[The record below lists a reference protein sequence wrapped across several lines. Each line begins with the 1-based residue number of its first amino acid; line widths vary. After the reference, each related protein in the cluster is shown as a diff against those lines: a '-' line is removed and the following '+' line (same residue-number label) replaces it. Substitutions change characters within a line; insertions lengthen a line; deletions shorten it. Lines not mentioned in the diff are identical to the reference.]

1 MDTDD
6 DGPWR
11 GKSKNSSCMRKPIL
25 MPSSS
30 ALKKKTRNAP
40 ALSSLVLEKVPTGI
54 RGLDQVTHGGFPK
67 GRTALVCGGP
77 GTGKTLLGLEF
88 LVRGALLY
96 NEPGVCVALEETAE
110 ELVTNVASL
119 GHDLPALIRA
129 KKLAIDYVHIERK
142 HIEETGEYD
151 LEGLFI
157 RLRSAIAE
165 VKARRVLLDTIEL
178 LFLGLKDEGIVR
190 AELRRLFHWLK
201 DAGVTAVVTAE
212 IGDGMLTRYGLEEY
226 VADCVIVLD
235 HRVTEQIS
243 TRRLRV
249 VKYRGS
255 SHGTNEY
262 PFLLD
267 DQGISVV
274 PITSVGLSHTASTE
288 RISSGVPSFDA
299 MLAQKGFF
307 RGSSVLITGTAGTG
321 KSSFAAAFAG
331 AACARGERALY
342 FAYEESPSQILRN
355 MASVGLDLAK
365 WIKRGVLRIHATRP
379 TATGL
384 ESHLAQVYQEIQ
396 EFEPSVVIVDPI
408 TNLVAVGDLHSVKAM
423 LTRLIDFLKLKNITA
438 MFTNLVF
445 GPGIME
451 ETAVGISSLMDTW
464 LVLGDVA
471 RGEAER
477 VRTLN
482 LLKSRGMPHDTR
494 MHSFTL
500 SDKGIQI
507 HGN

>member
-1 MDTDD
+1 
-6 DGPWR
+6 
-11 GKSKNSSCMRKPIL
+11 
-25 MPSSS
+25 
-30 ALKKKTRNAP
+30 
-40 ALSSLVLEKVPTGI
+40 VLEKVPTGI

-77 GTGKTLLGLEF
+77 GAGKTLLGLEF

-96 NEPGVCVALEETAE
+96 NEPGVCIALEETAE

-119 GHDLPALIRA
+119 GHNLPALIRA

-142 HIEETGEYD
+142 QIEETGEYD

-157 RLRSAIAE
+157 RLRAAIE
-165 VKARRVLLDTIEL
+165 QVKAKRVLLDTIEL
-178 LFLGLKDEGIVR
+178 LFLGLNNEGIVR

-212 IGDGMLTRYGLEEY
+212 MGTQSLTRYGLEEY

-235 HRVTEQIS
+235 HRVTEQVS

-267 DQGISVV
+267 DEGISVV
-274 PITSVGLSHTASTE
+274 PITSLGLTHTASTE
-288 RISSGVPSFDA
+288 RISSGIPSLDV
-299 MLAQKGFF
+299 MLERKGFF
-307 RGSSVLITGTAGTG
+307 RGSSVLVTGTAGTG
-321 KSSFAAAFAG
+321 KSSFSAAFAH

-355 MASVGLDLAK
+355 MGSVGVKLDK
-365 WIKRGVLRIHATRP
+365 WLKNDLLRIHATRP
-379 TATGL
+379 TAAGL
-384 ESHLAQVYQEIQ
+384 ESHLAHMYQQIQ
-396 EFEPSVVIVDPI
+396 EFSPSVVIVDPI
-408 TNLVAVGDLHSVKAM
+408 TNLVAAGDLHSVKAM
-423 LTRLIDFLKLKNITA
+423 LTRLIDFLKLKNVTA

-445 GPGIME
+445 GLGIME
-451 ETAVGISSLMDTW
+451 ETAIGISSLMDSW
-464 LVLGDVA
+464 MVLHDVSQ
-471 RGEAER
+471 GEEER
-477 VRTLN
+477 IRTLH

-494 MHSFTL
+494 EHKFTL
-500 SDKGIQI
+500 SNKGIQI